1 MAGSGVTEMGSQDLV
16 ETQYQLREKK
26 IDVSMTLD
34 SANPTALPS
43 RMVKMAPFT
52 LWTLSTIQDGP
63 PVRLRMRNGPHRLDV

>member
-52 LWTLSTIQDGP
+52 L
-63 PVRLRMRNGPHRLDV
+63 